1 MDVLAGDGVEILD
14 VEQVVLHGRLELGL
28 LIEVPEGRSTVKELL
43 FFGWQRGVHL
53 DFEVVDGSPQ
63 RRGAESV
70 VTVIGTAVEPAGFGA
85 VARAIAD
92 GGGNIDRIAQIA
104 TYPVISY
111 ELAVSGGDTEAMR
124 RGLGAASK
132 EHQIDLAIQPEGLF
146 RRAKRLVVMDVDS
159 TLIQGEVIEL
169 LASQI
174 GVGAEVARLTAE
186 AMSGDHDFETSLR
199 ERVALLAGATEG
211 DLERVRGQIQLTPGA
226 RTFVRTLHRLGMKVA
241 VVSGGFSVFTD
252 RLKTDL
258 GLEHAV
264 ANRLEVV
271 DGVVTG
277 RLEGPVVDRA
287 GKARVLRE
295 IAESE
300 GIPLAQTVAVGDG
313 ANDIDMLSV
322 AGLGIAFNA
331 KPVVSEAADTSL
343 SVPYLDAILFLLGI
357 RRHDVETADL
367 ISP

>member
-1 MDVLAGDGVEILD
+1 
-14 VEQVVLHGRLELGL
+14 
-28 LIEVPEGRSTVKELL
+28 
-43 FFGWQRGVHL
+43 
-53 DFEVVDGSPQ
+53 
-63 RRGAESV
+63 
-70 VTVIGTAVEPAGFGA
+70 
-85 VARAIAD
+85 
-92 GGGNIDRIAQIA
+92 
-104 TYPVISY
+104 
-111 ELAVSGGDTEAMR
+111 
-124 RGLGAASK
+124 
-132 EHQIDLAIQPEGLF
+132 
-146 RRAKRLVVMDVDS
+146 
-159 TLIQGEVIEL
+159 
-169 LASQI
+169 
-174 GVGAEVARLTAE
+174 
-186 AMSGDHDFETSLR
+186 
-199 ERVALLAGATEG
+199 
-211 DLERVRGQIQLTPGA
+211 TPGA